1 MVLEDWHRD
10 RGHKVTRI
18 GLALQFVDVDGVDV
32 GDAVDVVVDVV
43 DDDVAAAVVDVDV
56 DVVDD
61 DGVDVGDAVVVDDVD
76 VDVDDVDDDG
86 VVDDDRSILTDM
98 LHGEIDMRDGLKIIQ
113 LTGTRY
119 WAVTKIGYIRCVGG
133 DEYEILPGASVLRCK
148 GKKRG
153 LESLAADGP
162 GVDYELLYKP
172 SKTVEEINRLLVRRC
187 LVADEMAWQEYID
200 VTTKPALGGMPKPAR
215 SV

>member
-18 GLALQFVDVDGVDV
+18 GLALQFVGDAADEADVGVGVDGVDADADV
-32 GDAVDVVVDVV
+32 GVVGVDADADVGVVGGVADDAVD
-43 DDDVAAAVVDVDV
+43 
-56 DVVDD
+56 
-61 DGVDVGDAVVVDDVD
+61 VDDVD
-76 VDVDDVDDDG
+76 VDDV
-86 VVDDDRSILTDM
+86 DRSILTDM

-187 LVADEMAWQEYID
+187 LVADEMAWQEYIKAP
-200 VTTKPALGGMPKPAR
+200 T
-215 SV
+215 